1 MAECSWRIV
10 DGHIEVEA
18 VVPANTTA
26 SVILPNR
33 TEECIQVGSGTY
45 SWSYRYGSE
54 AAPLTRSRSGTT

>member
-1 MAECSWRIV
+1 
-10 DGHIEVEA
+10 
-18 VVPANTTA
+18 
-26 SVILPNR
+26 VILPNR